1 MLARERL
8 NNVLDACAMEEVEV
22 RNRPRFVEHS
32 TGCSATLAH
41 DELAF
46 QKIQLRGILAFCKG
60 KNPMN
65 PPSVFQVIGT
75 H

>member
-1 MLARERL
+1 MQWKRL
-8 NNVLDACAMEEVEV
+8 KSEIGRDSSNTRQV
-22 RNRPRFVEHS
+22 
-32 TGCSATLAH
+32 GCSATLAH

-65 PPSVFQVIGT
+65 PSSVFQVIGT
-75 H
+75 Y